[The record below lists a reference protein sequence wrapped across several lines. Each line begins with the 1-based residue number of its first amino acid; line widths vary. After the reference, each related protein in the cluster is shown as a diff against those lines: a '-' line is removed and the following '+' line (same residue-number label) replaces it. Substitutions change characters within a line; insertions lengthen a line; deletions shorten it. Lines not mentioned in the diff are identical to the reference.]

1 MVPDPKIYT
10 YVAFY
15 FQREIWPLEALS
27 AAQLEVTPWSE
38 AGKGH
43 LAFQPT
49 GTHWDRTGSAEALG
63 ELRDAIPKRAAP
75 FDQPAAQPQRLDFG
89 EEVTAA
95 ADPVVFGGGGG
106 TRSDNVVLVAG
117 QFVPVQQW
125 LDQQGVTAR
134 VNIDRDLA
142 AGLGDSF
149 WGHEEEESPVTA
161 AAGHP
166 LASEEGC
173 SGSEESVVTVRGS
186 ADPPLARAGQIIRSP
201 AGLLDTPRP
210 GGGVAGEKAPQRRS
224 KVG

>member
-1 MVPDPKIYT
+1 MP
-10 YVAFY
+10 FC
-15 FQREIWPLEALS
+15 FQREIWPLETLS

-75 FDQPAAQPQRLDFG
+75 FDQPAAQLQRLDFG
-89 EEVTAA
+89 EEEAA
-95 ADPVVFGGGGG
+95 AEDPVAIGRGGG
-106 TRSDNVVLVAG
+106 TRSDSDLLVAG
-117 QFVPVQQW
+117 QHVTVQQW

-142 AGLGDSF
+142 AGLGDEF
-149 WGHEEEESPVTA
+149 WGHEEESSPVTV

-173 SGSEESVVTVRGS
+173 SGSEESVVTVRGR
-186 ADPPLARAGQIIRSP
+186 ADPPLSRPGQIVRSP

>member
-1 MVPDPKIYT
+1 MET
-10 YVAFY
+10 
-15 FQREIWPLEALS
+15 LS

-89 EEVTAA
+89 EEEVAA
-95 ADPVVFGGGGG
+95 EDLVVIGGGGG
-106 TRSDNVVLVAG
+106 TRSDSYLLVAG
-117 QFVPVQQW
+117 QHVAVQQW

-134 VNIDRDLA
+134 VNVDRDLA
-142 AGLGDSF
+142 AGLGDEF
-149 WGHEEEESPVTA
+149 WGHEEESPPVTV

-186 ADPPLARAGQIIRSP
+186 ADPPLARVGQIVRSP

-210 GGGVAGEKAPQRRS
+210 GGGVAGGKAPQRRS